1 MLQSILLLL
10 FRPDFKQV
18 DEQKEWKES
27 AFIIKRND
35 KENNL
40 GGGFKLI
47 LVHLFETDWANVQTE
62 FLVSAANIQRCNVE
76 DGQARWLICSVFN
89 DRFAPLIV
97 LFRAAI
103 LENTES
109 ESAVAFSS

>member
-40 GGGFKLI
+40 GGGL
-47 LVHLFETDWANVQTE
+47 
-62 FLVSAANIQRCNVE
+62 
-76 DGQARWLICSVFN
+76 
-89 DRFAPLIV
+89 
-97 LFRAAI
+97 
-103 LENTES
+103 
-109 ESAVAFSS
+109 